1 MKYIT
6 TILCCLAFAVCG
18 VGLAISEK
26 NAAGISH
33 PSVSAATIPY
43 YTFPKLPLDVQLDLD
58 KKYKSDPEP
67 PIRDTVFIK
76 GKEIIKYKY
85 KTKYVPAPDT
95 GSTAVKPDSPN
106 IPVEIELG
114 AVKNKAGVVREEQTT
129 DSVGPPKE
137 SIILLVDGKEVYKR

>member
-26 NAAGISH
+26 NAVGISH

-58 KKYKSDPEP
+58 KKYKE
-67 PIRDTVFIK
+67 RDTIYLDTLYRDGPVQ
-76 GKEIIKYKY
+76 IKYKY

-95 GSTAVKPDSPN
+95 GSTAAKPDSPN

-129 DSVGPPKE
+129 DSIGPPKE
-137 SIILLVDGKEVYKR
+137 SIILMVDGEEVYKR